1 MSEETT
7 EHTHEEAPSANPL
20 TGFAVF
26 INPDGHIFIERNVSA
41 LAVKVDRE
49 STLVEVRRACAEIVS
64 DIQAQAAAEYTILR
78 LKALEDSAP
87 KE

>member
-7 EHTHEEAPSANPL
+7 EHTHEAPSANPL

-26 INPDGHIFIERNVSA
+26 INPDGHIFIERNVST

-78 LKALEDSAP
+78 LKALEDSVP

>member
-7 EHTHEEAPSANPL
+7 EQVQETSNPL

-26 INPDGHIFIERNVSA
+26 INPDGHIFIERAVNV
-41 LAVKVDRE
+41 LAVKVERE
-49 STLVEVRRACAEIVS
+49 SSLVEVRRACTEIVA

-78 LKALEDSAP
+78 LKALEDS

>member
-7 EHTHEEAPSANPL
+7 EHTHEASSVNPV

-26 INPDGHIFIERNVSA
+26 INPDGHIFIERNASA